1 MNVNTF
7 CNTALTIATKYKTLY
22 VNGCFGA
29 PMTMTNK
36 LRYSTNNSYN
46 RGRASM
52 IMSATSDT
60 FGFDCVCLIKAILG
74 GWNGN
79 KNDRYGGTIVNKEI
93 KGISYGSLRVPDYN
107 ADSMITHCTEVSTY
121 FGNIKK
127 GEAVWLKGHIG
138 IYIGNG
144 QVVECTPKWENKVQV
159 TNLGNISQYRK
170 GNYRTWTKHGKLPWV
185 EYDTEDNTTQ
195 YHIVK
200 KDETLSLIAK
210 MYGYSSYKD
219 LLPLNPSITNPNKIY
234 PNQMIRVR

>member
-1 MNVNTF
+1 MKRNEF
-7 CNTALTIATKYKTLY
+7 CDKAIAIATKYKTLY

-29 PMTMTNK
+29 PMTVTNK
-36 LRYSTNNSYN
+36 VRYSTNNSYN

-79 KNDRYGGTIVNKEI
+79 KNHRYGGTLVNKET
-93 KGISYGSLRVPDYN
+93 KGISYGTMHVPDYN
-107 ADSMITHCTEVSTY
+107 ADSMIVHCTNVSTN
-121 FGNIKK
+121 FSNIEK

-144 QVVECTPKWENKVQV
+144 QVVECTPKFNNNVQV

-170 GNYRTWTKHGKLPWV
+170 GNYRVWTKHGKLPWV
-185 EYDTEDNTTQ
+185 EYGDDEGQ
-195 YHIVK
+195 IEYYIVK
-200 KDETLSLIAK
+200 PNDTLSGIAK
-210 MYGYSSYKD
+210 IYGYSNYRE
-219 LLPLNPSITNPNKIY
+219 LLPLNPDIKNPNKIY
-234 PNQMIRVR
+234 KGQLIRVR